1 MPALPLLPDLSFTD
15 RLDAA
20 ALLLLRGRVP
30 ADALP
35 LAQCCA
41 ARARELAAL
50 AGAPDAAQA
59 AWQCA
64 RAGLGAAARGE
75 LPLDDAAR
83 RLAGQLL
90 MAARAEQPATRAGV
104 AAPEHMSAPLQ
115 RSLLRWLA
123 SAPWAASFK
132 TPSAVSPAAAS
143 APQAASQATS
153 QATSQADFLQ
163 QVDERSL
170 QLVDQLDGWAAA
182 GAVTHAAR
190 AVEAAHAL
198 AEGCAQAGLQP
209 LTHWARALECGL
221 LCAQALETAA
231 MPVHAIDLQ
240 PLQAAASELRALLH
254 RYAAGMVRAPAPS
267 VQDALRRWVEEQIAA
282 LPA

>member
-123 SAPWAASFK
+123 SAPWGAFPK
-132 TPSAVSPAAAS
+132 TPSAMPPAAAS
-143 APQAASQATS
+143 APQAAS

-170 QLVDQLDGWAAA
+170 QLVDQIDGWAAA

-209 LTHWARALECGL
+209 LAQWARALECGV
-221 LCAQALETAA
+221 LCAQALQTAA
-231 MPVHAIDLQ
+231 MPVHATDLQ
-240 PLQAAASELRALLH
+240 PLQVAASELRALLH

>member
-1 MPALPLLPDLSFTD
+1 MSALPLLPDLSFTD

-20 ALLLLRGRVP
+20 ALLLLRGSVP

-64 RAGLGAAARGE
+64 RAGLGAVARGE

-123 SAPWAASFK
+123 SAPWGAFPK
-132 TPSAVSPAAAS
+132 TPSAMPPAAAS
-143 APQAASQATS
+143 APQAA
-153 QATSQADFLQ
+153 SQADFLQ

-170 QLVDQLDGWAAA
+170 QLVDQIDGWAAA

>member
-153 QATSQADFLQ
+153 QADFLQ

-170 QLVDQLDGWAAA
+170 QLVDQIDGWAAA

-209 LTHWARALECGL
+209 LAQWARALECGV
-221 LCAQALETAA
+221 LCAQALQTAA
-231 MPVHAIDLQ
+231 MPVHATDLQ
-240 PLQAAASELRALLH
+240 PLQVAASELRALLH

>member
-1 MPALPLLPDLSFTD
+1 MSALPLLPDLSFTD

-254 RYAAGMVRAPAPS
+254 RYAAGMVRAPAPP
-267 VQDALRRWVEEQIAA
+267 VKDALRRWVEEQIAA

>member
-1 MPALPLLPDLSFTD
+1 MSALPLLPDLSFTD

-132 TPSAVSPAAAS
+132 TPSAVSPTAAS

-170 QLVDQLDGWAAA
+170 QLVDQIDGWAAA

-209 LTHWARALECGL
+209 LAQWARALECGV
-221 LCAQALETAA
+221 LCAQALQTAA
-231 MPVHAIDLQ
+231 MPVHATDLQ
-240 PLQAAASELRALLH
+240 PLQVAASELRALLH

>member
-50 AGAPDAAQA
+50 AGVPEAAQA
-59 AWQCA
+59 VWQCA

-104 AAPEHMSAPLQ
+104 AAPVHTSAPLQ

-123 SAPWAASFK
+123 SAPWGAFPK
-132 TPSAVSPAAAS
+132 TPSAMPPAAAS
-143 APQAASQATS
+143 APQAASQA
-153 QATSQADFLQ
+153 ASQADFLQ

-170 QLVDQLDGWAAA
+170 QLVGQIDGWAAA
-182 GAVTHAAR
+182 GAVTHAAC

-198 AEGCAQAGLQP
+198 AEGCAQAGPQALAQ
-209 LTHWARALECGL
+209 WARALECGV
-221 LCAQALETAA
+221 LCAQALQTAA
-231 MPVHAIDLQ
+231 MPVHAADLQ
-240 PLQAAASELRALLH
+240 PLQVAASELRALLH